1 MMKKRNSLNLIN
13 KKIMSREA
21 PLQVKS
27 MKELGNTRFFISE
40 QCKAFNEVQECWLQL
55 LTG

>member
-1 MMKKRNSLNLIN
+1 
-13 KKIMSREA
+13 MSREA

-27 MKELGNTRFFISE
+27 MKEIGNTRFFILE